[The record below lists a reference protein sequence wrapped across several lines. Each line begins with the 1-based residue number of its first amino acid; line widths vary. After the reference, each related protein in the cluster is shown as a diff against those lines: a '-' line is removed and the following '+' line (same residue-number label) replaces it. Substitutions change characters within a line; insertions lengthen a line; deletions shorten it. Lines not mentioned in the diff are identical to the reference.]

1 LKCFFINLDDAT
13 ARRARLEA
21 DFAALAPASWSLQRF
36 RAVTAGDV
44 LAAQCPGE
52 LRPVE
57 KACFLSHRRL
67 IEQNEG
73 SSSPLFILEDDAKLG
88 RHTARMLNEFLG
100 ANPHLAWD
108 LLYTDVIVP
117 EIGDVVNLIRTRR
130 ECEQQR
136 GIALINLERLRFGG
150 ATAYL
155 VNSRSLGK
163 LARLLREEKS
173 LDCPYD
179 IFLRRLIVERKLT
192 AHVLFP
198 FLTTVAADVGGSQ
211 IQPAESATTE
221 LVWDTFRTMMWFER
235 DSDQVTAAL
244 NRLRAQVCDE
254 ESAVYGPLLSAYVSR
269 RFLQK

>member
-1 LKCFFINLDDAT
+1 MKCFFINLDDAT

-163 LARLLREEKS
+163 LARLLREKTDGTRLVS
-173 LDCPYD
+173 LSHDRCGGC
-179 IFLRRLIVERKLT
+179 RRFPDT
-192 AHVLFP
+192 ARGVRNHGTRMGYVP
-198 FLTTVAADVGGSQ
+198 NHDV
-211 IQPAESATTE
+211 
-221 LVWDTFRTMMWFER
+221 VRTGQR
-235 DSDQVTAAL
+235 SGDG
-244 NRLRAQVCDE
+244 RAQPTSC
-254 ESAVYGPLLSAYVSR
+254 AGLR
-269 RFLQK
+269 